1 MRRPGTI
8 QRTTGFTLL
17 ELMIIV
23 AIVGILAAVAVPA
36 FQRFMRRARAS
47 EAPPQ
52 LKRIFDGA
60 KVYFDKGTGTPQ
72 APQTSPV
79 DPQFPTSVALTP
91 TNRCCLSKSRRC
103 TNTDW
108 ESPTWK
114 SLGFELMDPHYFQ
127 YRFEASGIKESA
139 TFTAGA
145 HADLDCDQR
154 LSTYERTG
162 SVDAQLRVVGS
173 GALYVHQ
180 DIE

>member
-1 MRRPGTI
+1 MRQPDHPRP
-8 QRTTGFTLL
+8 TTGFTLL

-23 AIVGILAAVAVPA
+23 AIIGILAAVAVPA
-36 FQRFMRRARAS
+36 FQRFMRRSRAA

-60 KVYFDKGTGTPQ
+60 KAYFDKGAIVPQ
-72 APQTSPV
+72 VPRTTPV
-79 DPQFPTSVALTP
+79 DPQFPTSVALSP
-91 TNRCCLSKSRRC
+91 TNRCCLSKSHRC

-127 YRFEASGIKESA
+127 YRFDSSGIKESA

-145 HADLDCDQR
+145 HADLDCDMR
-154 LSTYERTG
+154 MSTYERTG